1 MSPLVSA
8 LVSQLRSV
16 LGPTLGPALGSVLGS
31 GDKGSAE
38 LALGPPG
45 LQVTPRHLQF
55 GDGVSAT
62 LLITGY
68 PREVG
73 LGWLE
78 PLLTYPG
85 RLDVAVHIDPI
96 PPQVAATRLRRQLA
110 RLEAGARSDH
120 DKGRLVDYGG
130 AAAADDAHTLAGRLA
145 KSQARLFRVGL
156 YLTIH
161 AHNDAHL
168 TEEVERVR
176 ALAAT
181 LLIDAK
187 PAMFRQLPGWITTL
201 PFGLDLLAM
210 RRTFDTA
217 ALSAAFPFTSPDLHA
232 ELGRHAVLYGV
243 NSNSTSLVM
252 WDRFTQ
258 DNHNSVILAR
268 SGAGKSYLAK
278 VDILRSLYTGV
289 EVMVIDPEHE
299 YARLTDAVG
308 GAHIPLGAQ
317 QVRLNPFD
325 LPPGA
330 HHDSAHHDRDA
341 LIRRALFIHTLIS
354 VLLEEPLDPAAK
366 AALDRGIIAAYHHAG
381 LTPDPR
387 TWKRRPPLLADL
399 THALEK
405 DDDPKARELAA
416 RLAPFTSGSW
426 KGLFDG
432 PTTTHPDSHLI
443 TFSLR
448 DLPDELKTVGTLL
461 TLDAIW
467 RRVSNPSQPRPRL
480 VVVDEGWL
488 LMRQPEGARFLYKMA
503 KAARKHGAGLSVIT
517 QDAADV
523 LGSDL
528 GQAVVA
534 NAATQILLRQ
544 APQALDHITD
554 AFALTQGERALLASA
569 RRGQGLLVAGGDR
582 VAFDIVS
589 SPAEHN
595 LATTSPQFLTDPDDN
610 LDDHGDHGDPGD
622 PGDPGDHYD
631 TDNYGDESDKGPAAG
646 FRGLGTKEQDEW

>member
-1 MSPLVSA
+1 VSSLNSVLVSR
-8 LVSQLRSV
+8 LRS
-16 LGPTLGPALGSVLGS
+16 ALGHTAGHAPGQTRAEGS
-31 GDKGSAE
+31 E
-38 LALGPPG
+38 TLALGPPG
-45 LQVTPRHLQF
+45 IQITPRRLDL
-55 GDGVSAT
+55 GAGVCAT
-62 LLITGY
+62 LVVTGY

-85 RLDVAVHIDPI
+85 RLDVALHIEPI
-96 PPQVAATRLRRQLA
+96 PQQVAAARLRRQLA
-110 RLEAGARSDH
+110 RLEAGARSDY
-120 DKGRLVDYGG
+120 DNGRLIDYEGQ
-130 AAAADDAHTLAGRLA
+130 AAADDAHTLAARLA

-161 AHNDAHL
+161 ARNHTHL
-168 TEEVERVR
+168 DEEISQVR

-210 RRTFDTA
+210 RRTFDTGA
-217 ALSAAFPFTSPDLHA
+217 ASAAFPFTSPDLHTN
-232 ELGRHAVLYGV
+232 LGRHAVLYGI
-243 NSNSTSLVM
+243 NSTSTSLVM
-252 WDRFTQ
+252 WDRFAQ

-268 SGAGKSYLAK
+268 SGAGKSYLTK

-289 EVMVIDPEHE
+289 EILVIDPEHE

-308 GAHIPLGAQ
+308 GAHIPLGADG
-317 QVRLNPFD
+317 VRLNPFD

-330 HHDSAHHDRDA
+330 HHDSVHHDRDA

-354 VLLEEPLDPAAK
+354 VLLEEQLDPAAK

-381 LTPDPR
+381 LTTDPR
-387 TWKRRPPLLADL
+387 TWTRRPPLLADL
-399 THALEK
+399 AHALDA
-405 DDDPKARELAA
+405 DDDPKGRELAA
-416 RLAPFTSGSW
+416 RLAPYVTGSW
-426 KGLFDG
+426 KQLFDG
-432 PTTTHPDSHLI
+432 PTTTQPDGHLI

-467 RRVSNPSQPRPRL
+467 RRVSDPRHRRPRL

-488 LMRQPEGARFLYKMA
+488 LMRQVEGARFLYRMA
-503 KAARKHGAGLSVIT
+503 KAARKHWAGLTVIT

-544 APQALDHITD
+544 APQALDRITE
-554 AFALTQGERALLASA
+554 AFALTEGERALLASA

-582 VAFDIVS
+582 VAFDVVS
-589 SPAEHN
+589 SPAEHA
-595 LATTSPQFLTDPDDN
+595 LATTSPEFLADLDAAIEDSR
-610 LDDHGDHGDPGD
+610 DDHLDSRLGEHGATGVTAIA
-622 PGDPGDHYD
+622 D
-631 TDNYGDESDKGPAAG
+631 TAGRDAAG
-646 FRGLGTKEQDEW
+646 AHELGAVDEEGL